1 VADTIPSRV
10 VVAARSLATAGGR
23 RSSKAGSDDGKLRWS
38 GQNPLLL
45 RPPSAQCTTRPSG
58 APSGE
63 RRRRRVQITMAF
75 RLRPRSV
82 LGFRPDS
89 VLGFPACSLKVVVSS
104 DREWAGFLAG
114 LAQPNSIS
122 QPKPFSLQADFFRL
136 STRPAT
142 VCSVGPQTSCI
153 EGDSISD

>member
-1 VADTIPSRV
+1 
-10 VVAARSLATAGGR
+10 
-23 RSSKAGSDDGKLRWS
+23 
-38 GQNPLLL
+38 
-45 RPPSAQCTTRPSG
+45 
-58 APSGE
+58 
-63 RRRRRVQITMAF
+63 MAF

-136 STRPAT
+136 STRPAA

-153 EGDSISD
+153 EGGLTQQALNNTSKYQ

>member
-1 VADTIPSRV
+1 VFCCGGHNSV
-10 VVAARSLATAGGR
+10 ATAGGR

-45 RPPSAQCTTRPSG
+45 RPPSARCNSHST
-58 APSGE
+58 PSGE

-142 VCSVGPQTSCI
+142 VCSVGPH
-153 EGDSISD
+153 